1 MYLFQFFNEVDIHRV
16 LAGTPWFFNN
26 HLLILQRLSMG
37 EDPTKLVLNSTE
49 FWIQVHELPPGIM
62 TETMAQQLGHGE
74 SNCPYRLKIEPSKIV
89 FGWDLSLRE
98 VPKRRAMVVS
108 RWLCEADGSQY
119 KTVNLESPNQS
130 ILLNDEKDTRQL
142 LGKNMGNQMSYPILN
157 QLGSNQQIIPNVKS
171 QRSNWSKGGTHTNEL
186 EYGPME
192 LVSKEENDPIAALEG
207 KKRQCIVEGPL
218 VIAGSNSKGRSKEL
232 KRNRVELEDRLIHLY
247 NQDPSDEMLTKITE
261 VQVELNLE
269 ADKEELFWEQRARVN
284 WLKNG
289 DHNTSYFH
297 NIAVQ

>member
-1 MYLFQFFNEVDIHRV
+1 
-16 LAGTPWFFNN
+16 
-26 HLLILQRLSMG
+26 
-37 EDPTKLVLNSTE
+37 
-49 FWIQVHELPPGIM
+49 
-62 TETMAQQLGHGE
+62 
-74 SNCPYRLKIEPSKIV
+74 
-89 FGWDLSLRE
+89 
-98 VPKRRAMVVS
+98 MVVS

-218 VIAGSNSKGRSKEL
+218 VIAGGRLRSA
-232 KRNRVELEDRLIHLY
+232 RQMMNFWTVLEDCSFNDLRFIGRWFTWERGRFGFTNIRERLNHGVATLDWVDLFPGYQVQHLSHSFSDHCPILLDTMRVSRNDRHY
-247 NQDPSDEMLTKITE
+247 NSMMFRFEAKWYLENSFEEMVKT
-261 VQVELNLE
+261 
-269 ADKEELFWEQRARVN
+269 W
-284 WLKNG
+284 
-289 DHNTSYFH
+289 
-297 NIAVQ
+297 